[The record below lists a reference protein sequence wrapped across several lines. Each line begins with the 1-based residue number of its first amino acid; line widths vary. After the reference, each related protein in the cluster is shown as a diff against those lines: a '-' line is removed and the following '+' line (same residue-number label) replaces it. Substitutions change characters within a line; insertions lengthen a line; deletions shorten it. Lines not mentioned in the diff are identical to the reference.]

1 MDASML
7 AEPAPTTAL
16 EAAYADVLIDGL
28 QLAEP
33 RPYTYRIPPAWRGRL
48 RPGSPVLAPFGT
60 QGAVAGY
67 VVALR
72 DAAPPDVEVRDL
84 ADVVEGDVLP
94 PGLQALLP
102 WLAETTLAPMA
113 DVVATV
119 MPRGTLSRIR
129 RTVVRT
135 LSEAEFA
142 AATAQ
147 ARGAEAVLAEAL
159 HRSGGEASLAALRSA
174 AKRSA
179 PVLAAWRQRGW
190 IRTQAAYEPPR
201 QRERRVLHACSVPNR
216 TDETLT
222 ERQAEVLEVLSRVG
236 GVVPAAAL
244 IREAG
249 TTMDTLR
256 RLASRELLRLENR
269 PVRRSAVGQRSS
281 AQPPPL
287 TPRQRSVVDAITGGP
302 AGAHTYV
309 LHGVTGSG
317 KTEVY
322 LQVIAAALAA
332 NRTAIVLV
340 PEIALTPQTARRFQ
354 ERFGDTVAVLHS
366 HLADGERFDEWQ
378 RIRSG
383 EARVVVGARS
393 AVFAPVED
401 LGVIILDEEHEGSY
415 KQDSSPRYHARS
427 VARERAR
434 LAGATLVLG
443 SATPSIETYAAAERG
458 EATLLEMP
466 ERVADRPLPPVM
478 VIDMRRELADGNRGI
493 FSRAL
498 RSALTETLDAGEQAI
513 LLLNRRGYSSYVF
526 CRECGHTCRCE
537 RCSVALTHHASPPG
551 LRCHYCD
558 HREALPQ
565 TCPGC
570 HGATIRHFG
579 AGTQQVEEACQRLF
593 PAARI
598 VRVDRDTTQRRG
610 SHAALLDAFGQGRH
624 DVLIGTQ
631 MVAKGLDFPRV
642 TLVGVMAADA
652 ALNLPD
658 FRAAE
663 RTFQLLSQVAGRAG
677 RHELP
682 GRVVVQA
689 YEPGHVA
696 VQAAASHD
704 YRQFYESE
712 RPDRAALGW
721 PPDRGLIVLVAAAA
735 EEAPAARAAQRFVDA
750 LRGAEGL
757 EVFGPHEAP
766 LARVRGMA
774 RQQVVVK
781 ADALAAARPMLRRA
795 AAQANAPGVRIS
807 LDLDPYHML

>member
-1 MDASML
+1 ML
-7 AEPAPTTAL
+7 AEPASPPGLDAP
-16 EAAYADVLIDGL
+16 YADVLIDGL
-28 QLAEP
+28 HLAEP
-33 RPYTYRIPPAWRGRL
+33 RPYTYGVPPAWRGKL
-48 RPGSPVLAPFGT
+48 RPGTPVLAPFGT
-60 QGAVAGY
+60 QDAVAGY

-72 DAAPPDVEVRDL
+72 EVAPSGVQVRDL

-94 PGLQALLP
+94 PALQALLS

-113 DVVATV
+113 DVVGAV
-119 MPRGTLSRIR
+119 MPRGTLTRIR
-129 RTVVRT
+129 RTVVQT
-135 LSEAEFA
+135 IPEAEFQ

-147 ARGAEAVLAEAL
+147 ARGAEAALAQAL
-159 HRSGGEASLAALRSA
+159 LRHGGAAPLAALRSA
-174 AKRSA
+174 ARRSA
-179 PVLAAWRQRGW
+179 PILATWRQRGW
-190 IRTQAAYEPPR
+190 IRTRATYEPPQR
-201 QRERRVLHACSVPNR
+201 RERRVLHACSVAVGSG
-216 TDETLT
+216 ETLSA
-222 ERQAEVLEVLSRVG
+222 RQAEVLETLRRLG
-236 GVVPAAAL
+236 GMLPAATL
-244 IREAG
+244 VREAA
-249 TTMDTLR
+249 TTMETLR
-256 RLASRELLRLENR
+256 RLAAREHLRLETL
-269 PVRRSAVGQRSS
+269 PVRRSAVAQRSPVP
-281 AQPPPL
+281 PPPL
-287 TPRQRSVVDAITGGP
+287 TLRQREVVEAISQGP

-322 LQVIAAALAA
+322 MQVIAAALAA
-332 NRTAIVLV
+332 DRTAIVLV
-340 PEIALTPQTARRFQ
+340 PEIALTPQTVRRFQ
-354 ERFGDTVAVLHS
+354 GRFGDTVAVLHS

-378 RIRSG
+378 RIRAG

-393 AVFAPVED
+393 AVFAPVD
-401 LGVIILDEEHEGSY
+401 ALGVIIVDEEHEGSY
-415 KQDSSPRYHARS
+415 KQDSSPRYHART

-434 LAGATLVLG
+434 LAGAKLVLG

-466 ERVADRPLPPVM
+466 ERVADRPLPPVT
-478 VIDMRRELADGNRGI
+478 VVDMRRELADGNRGI

-498 RSALTETLDAGEQAI
+498 RGALEETLTAGEQAI
-513 LLLNRRGYSSYVF
+513 LLLNRRGYSSHVF
-526 CRECGHTCRCE
+526 CRECGHTCKCH
-537 RCSVALTHHASPPG
+537 RCSVALTHHANPPG

-558 HREALPQ
+558 HREALPE

-610 SHAALLDAFGQGRH
+610 SHEALLDAFGEGRH

-696 VQAAASHD
+696 VEAAARHD
-704 YRQFYESE
+704 YRLFYEAE

-721 PPDRGLIVLVAAAA
+721 PPDRGLVVLVASAP
-735 EEAPAARAAQRFVDA
+735 EEGLAARAAQRFVDV
-750 LRGAEGL
+750 LRGGVGL

-766 LARVRGMA
+766 LARVRGLA

-781 ADALAAARPMLRRA
+781 TDDLAAARPLLRRA
-795 AAQANAPGVRIS
+795 IAAANATGVRLS